1 MAEQLTVGQIES
13 ALKAKAGN
21 IAAAAKTLGVA
32 RSTLYRRIEKSPG
45 LQDVLTDARE
55 ELVDIAESALRKE
68 VLGGNITAIIFTLKT
83 QGKNRG
89 YVERVQNE
97 VTGADGGPIK
107 VTDGLTDDERSARI
121 AALFDAARARRTG

>member
-21 IAAAAKTLGVA
+21 IAAAAKALGVA

-68 VLGGNITAIIFTLKT
+68 VLEGNITAIIFTLKT
-83 QGKNRG
+83 QGKGRG
-89 YVERVQNE
+89 YVERIEQHHE
-97 VTGADGGPIK
+97 IDDGSLTIILGRD
-107 VTDGLTDDERSARI
+107 DGDDEQP
-121 AALFDAARARRTG
+121 